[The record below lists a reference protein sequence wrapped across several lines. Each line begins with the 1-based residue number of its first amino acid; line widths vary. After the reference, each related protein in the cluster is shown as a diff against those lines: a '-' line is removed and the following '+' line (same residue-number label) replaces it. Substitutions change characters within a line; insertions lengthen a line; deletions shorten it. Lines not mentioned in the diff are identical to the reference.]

1 MVRVGITDKR
11 LANKRFKRTEEAILR
26 AFFESD
32 NFISIEEMARRA
44 GVARSTIY
52 VHHRMVREI
61 IPDYERYIL
70 RKYQRMV
77 KKVLKNGDCEI
88 YSMMMKVLIFI
99 LVNKKV
105 FIVVLKG
112 GSKRAI
118 EQMINGLR
126 GELIKIMRLS
136 PNQEK
141 VFAIYRSEVV
151 ELIEIW
157 CQEGFNRD
165 KIEEVV
171 NEIVYLTETAK
182 IRLGRLAI

>member
-70 RKYQRMV
+70 RKYQRMIRE
-77 KKVLKNGDCEI
+77 VLTGRDCGV
-88 YSMMMKVLIFI
+88 YSMMTKVLIFI

-105 FIVVLKG
+105 FIVVLRG
-112 GSKRAI
+112 GGKRVI
-118 EQMINGLR
+118 EQMIDGLR
-126 GELIKIMRLS
+126 EKLVKIMRLS

-141 VFAIYRSEVV
+141 IFVVYKSEVV
-151 ELIEIW
+151 TLIEVW

-165 KIEEVV
+165 EIERVAS
-171 NEIVYLTETAK
+171 EIVYLTETAK
-182 IRLGRLAI
+182 MRLGRLVI